1 MKFTQPM
8 STTAIRQIEFQL
20 AKAEHGMGMPYD
32 AENVA
37 RLRGMLRKARKRKL
51 SEGLRA
57 RRQQSDGL
65 GTTMKIRTHLKHN
78 IFMLDETDEIQ
89 EHLGGAEDYLLA
101 AELYEVALK
110 RWPMA
115 RIQMRQGS
123 RIVYDSRRSAV
134 V

>member
-65 GTTMKIRTHLKHN
+65 GTTMKIRTHEPPRVCRRL
-78 IFMLDETDEIQ
+78 Q
-89 EHLGGAEDYLLA
+89 LLR
-101 AELYEVALK
+101 
-110 RWPMA
+110 RWSHEQA
-115 RIQMRQGS
+115 DKQQ
-123 RIVYDSRRSAV
+123 VFA
-134 V
+134 